1 MFNLKEGT
9 KFNIT
14 YFAKKYGKFITRAGV
29 WTEQSKQWISKK
41 NESLFTYY
49 DLDNEG
55 YLLKNAKQDQSLQ
68 KFQARFAM
76 VVMHSK
82 VVTYFQ
88 MYKKLST
95 SD

>member
-1 MFNLKEGT
+1 MFNLKQGT

-29 WTEQSKQWISKK
+29 WTEQSKQWLSKK

-55 YLLKNAKQDQSLQ
+55 YRTASGDFMLWKRKDN
-68 KFQARFAM
+68 
-76 VVMHSK
+76 
-82 VVTYFQ
+82 
-88 MYKKLST
+88 
-95 SD
+95 

>member
-1 MFNLKEGT
+1 MFNLKQGT

-29 WTEQSKQWISKK
+29 WTEKYKQWISKK

-55 YLLKNAKQDQSLQ
+55 YRTASGDFMLWKRKDN
-68 KFQARFAM
+68 
-76 VVMHSK
+76 
-82 VVTYFQ
+82 
-88 MYKKLST
+88 
-95 SD
+95 